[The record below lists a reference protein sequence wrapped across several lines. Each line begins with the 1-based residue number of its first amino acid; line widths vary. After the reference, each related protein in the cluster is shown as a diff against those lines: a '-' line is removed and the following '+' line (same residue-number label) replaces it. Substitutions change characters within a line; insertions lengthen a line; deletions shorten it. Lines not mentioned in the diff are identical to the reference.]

1 MSEGIKKLDENIVA
15 LGRSFT
21 IVNSSTRDNTN
32 FQIGTLR
39 CYPTES
45 GLRYKAAAND
55 YRLFDADKILEDYTI
70 VDNLIGNQQVTTRA
84 LKDLCVTTDKIAD
97 RNVTRPKIAI
107 GAVGES
113 EIDNGAVKTR
123 HITDL
128 NVTTEKLADHCVDSN
143 KLKDG
148 AVIQGKIAKDAV
160 LSLNIVNNAITTS
173 KIMNSAVTNE
183 KITDNTIE
191 NSKLKDFTIQGG
203 SEKGTGKI
211 AEKTITA
218 YNIADATITGSQ
230 IKDGGITGKNIAIAT
245 ITGSNIAHN
254 TIETGNIGT
263 EAVTSD
269 KLATDS
275 VITVKI
281 QDKAI
286 TKEKLADDVYQSVLN
301 AVVYEVD
308 AQGKNCVRIKDGT
321 YFNVLGGDVNV
332 NGNLT
337 ATRVYNMAYSDLA
350 EGYIPGEELEPGD
363 TVYLYE
369 DGKVYKDRWKDNKFS
384 VCVGVVSDEYAMC
397 LGATDEELKNG
408 DKVAVALVGKVHVK
422 CCWSSIH
429 LGETVQDSYGTKV
442 GKALET
448 IKDNEFWKKHN
459 YIKVL
464 TLVYPH

>member
-1 MSEGIKKLDENIVA
+1 MSEGIRKLDENVVA

-21 IVNSSTRDNTN
+21 IVNSSIRDNTN
-32 FQIGTLR
+32 LQVGTLR

-84 LKDLCVTTDKIAD
+84 LKDLCVTTDKIAE
-97 RNVTRPKIAI
+97 RNVTRSKIGL

-113 EIDNGAVKTR
+113 EIDNDAIKTR
-123 HITDL
+123 HITNQ
-128 NVTTEKLADHCVDSN
+128 NVTTEKLADHCVDSD

-160 LSLNIVNNAITTS
+160 ISLNIVNNAITS
-173 KIMNSAVTNE
+173 NKIANSAVTNE

-191 NSKLKDFTIQGG
+191 NSKLKNFTIQGG

-230 IKDGGITGKNIAIAT
+230 IKDGGIVGKNIAMAT

-254 TIETGNIGT
+254 TIETGNIGP

-269 KLATDS
+269 KLASDS

-281 QDKAI
+281 QDKAV

-301 AVVYEVD
+301 AVLYEVD
-308 AQGKNCVRIKDGT
+308 AQGKSCVRIKDNT

-337 ATRVYNMAYSDLA
+337 ATRVYNMAYMDLA
-350 EGYIPGEELEPGD
+350 EAYIPGEELEPGD

-369 DGKVYKDRWKDNKFS
+369 DGKVYKDRWRNNECS
-384 VCVGVVSDEYAMC
+384 LCVGVVSDEYAMC

-422 CCWSSIH
+422 YPRGSIR
-429 LGETVQDSYGTKV
+429 LGETVQDDYGTKV
-442 GKALET
+442 GRALET
-448 IKDNEFWKKHN
+448 IKDHEFWKEHN